1 MSIPLKDWPL
11 TWWDSGERQVVEEKL
26 DDLERTGTICN
37 PKRSLLYKALSA
49 TPLRETRVAIIGQ
62 DPYPTS
68 SHATGLAFSCPR
80 GLLREHFPAT
90 LKIIL
95 GELQSDLHYDL
106 PDHGD
111 LHRWTS
117 QGVLLWNAI
126 PSCQSGKPLSNDWE
140 EWSYLTRE
148 IVQRLSDKGV
158 VFAFLGGVAGR
169 YAGEVDTR
177 KSKTIRV
184 SHPSPR
190 GNKFGKTPFTGSR
203 IFSTIN
209 AKLCEMGQTQIDW
222 RLTNDS
228 CKGDVQR
235 TSLGRSSSLG
245 EIKNSRVLPNIL
257 GANLG
262 GLKKQGT
269 SPNIYTSLE
278 F

>member
-1 MSIPLKDWPL
+1 MHPWADLK
-11 TWWDSGERQVVEEKL
+11 WWDSGERQAAEEKI
-26 DDLERTGTICN
+26 DDLVESGVRCN
-37 PKRSLLYKALSA
+37 PETKHLYTALRA
-49 TPLRETRVAIIGQ
+49 TPFEKTRVAIIGQ

-95 GELQSDLHYDL
+95 NEYSSDLHYDL

-111 LHRWTS
+111 LHRWAS

-126 PSCQSGKPLSNDWE
+126 PSCQSGKSLSNDWD

-158 VFAFLGGVAGR
+158 VFAFLGSVAGR
-169 YAGEVDTR
+169 FNKEIDL
-177 KSKTIRV
+177 SKNRV
-184 SHPSPR
+184 LSFSHPSPR
-190 GNKFGKTPFTGSR
+190 GNKFGKHPFTGSR

-209 AKLCEMGQTQIDW
+209 VRSRELGLEPINWELKDEPPRKSDIQRSVMGGGNVLQNITGAK
-222 RLTNDS
+222 
-228 CKGDVQR
+228 
-235 TSLGRSSSLG
+235 
-245 EIKNSRVLPNIL
+245 
-257 GANLG
+257 LG
-262 GLKKQGT
+262 GLKRVPT

>member
-1 MSIPLKDWPL
+1 MHPWADLR
-11 TWWDSGERQVVEEKL
+11 WWDSGERQAAEEKI
-26 DDLERTGTICN
+26 DDLVESGIRCN
-37 PKRSLLYKALSA
+37 PETKLLYAALRA
-49 TPLRETRVAIIGQ
+49 TPFEKTRVAIIGQ

-90 LKIIL
+90 LRIIL
-95 GELQSDLHYDL
+95 NEYTSDLHYDL

-140 EWSYLTRE
+140 EWAYLTRE
-148 IVQRLSDKGV
+148 IVQKLSDKGV

-169 YAGEVDTR
+169 YNQGINQGTNRVIT
-177 KSKTIRV
+177 V

-209 AKLCEMGQTQIDW
+209 AHLAALEKPVINWELKDVPP
-222 RLTNDS
+222 S
-228 CKGDVQR
+228 KSVVQR
-235 TSLGRSSSLG
+235 PSVGRG
-245 EIKNSRVLPNIL
+245 NVLQNIT
-257 GANLG
+257 GAKLG
-262 GLKKQGT
+262 GLKRVPT

>member
-1 MSIPLKDWPL
+1 MTHPWPEL
-11 TWWDSGERQVVEEKL
+11 AWWDSGERQVVEEKI
-26 DDLERTGTICN
+26 DDLERAGTTCN
-37 PKRSLLYKALSA
+37 PKPSLLYKALSA
-49 TPLRETRVAIIGQ
+49 TSLRDCRVAIIGQ

-68 SHATGLAFSCPR
+68 EMATGVAFSVPR
-80 GLLREHFPAT
+80 TVARTDFPQTLR
-90 LKIIL
+90 IIL

-140 EWSYLTRE
+140 EWAYLTRE
-148 IVQRLSDKGV
+148 IVQKLSDKGV

-169 YAGEVDTR
+169 YNQGINQGTNRVIT
-177 KSKTIRV
+177 V

-209 AKLCEMGQTQIDW
+209 AHLAALEKPVINWELKDVPP
-222 RLTNDS
+222 S
-228 CKGDVQR
+228 KSVVQR
-235 TSLGRSSSLG
+235 PSVGRS
-245 EIKNSRVLPNIL
+245 NVLQNVT
-257 GANLG
+257 GAQLG
-262 GLKKQGT
+262 GLKRTAT